1 MRTFYGIHSP
11 KKILKD
17 FQKSFCQRNYTFLPI
32 IQTQSTMCA
41 KRARISQW
49 SERECKCAFITFS
62 TDTMILDIKN
72 YYTYI

>member
-1 MRTFYGIHSP
+1 MIFTQEDTERFP
-11 KKILKD
+11 KI
-17 FQKSFCQRNYTFLPI
+17 FLSKELHISPI